1 MGSINGKR
9 RLKMRNVVRNTL
21 VVCGF
26 AGMLAT
32 AVPAFAQTVV
42 IGPYPYAG
50 AYDAYAG
57 PYPRYRGY
65 RSYYYQ
71 DYPAGSIPVACRSPI
86 ASSDGNRGGPGL
98 LRPTHA
104 PSANVNRTAADRGQ
118 C

>member
-1 MGSINGKR
+1 
-9 RLKMRNVVRNTL
+9 MRNVVRNTL

-71 DYPAGSIPVACRSPI
+71 DYPAGYDTGGMPFSYRELGWQPGWPGAAPANPCTFSQRQQ
-86 ASSDGNRGGPGL
+86 NR
-98 LRPTHA
+98 
-104 PSANVNRTAADRGQ
+104 